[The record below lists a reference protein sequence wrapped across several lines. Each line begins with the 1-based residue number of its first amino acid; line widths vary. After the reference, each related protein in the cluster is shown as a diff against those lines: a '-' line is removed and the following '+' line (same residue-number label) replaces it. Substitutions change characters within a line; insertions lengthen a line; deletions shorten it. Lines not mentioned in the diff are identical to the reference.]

1 MSHDVASHGTSSL
14 VKLPPSDPHG
24 PFAPRFAPELVIEVS
39 ELSANLYPG
48 REAA

>member
-1 MSHDVASHGTSSL
+1 MPLVVANDVRSSP
-14 VKLPPSDPHG
+14 VKAPNDPLG
-24 PFAPRFAPELVIEVS
+24 PFALQFAPRLVIEVS